1 MGQYDEFTLDLHK
14 NSSGGQNSPAS
25 LTVDAICLFTMQY
38 CTQIS
43 EATITMVTCTP
54 SCGGTCN
61 SCQNTCGTQCQETTH
76 GIWCSD
82 STVSIPTQDM

>member
-14 NSSGGQNSPAS
+14 SGSGGFENPAS
-25 LTVDAICLFTMQY
+25 VTVDAVCIFTMQY

-43 EATITMVTCTP
+43 ETLISSVTCTP

-61 SCQNTCGTQCQETTH
+61 SCANTCGTPCQETTS
-76 GIWCSD
+76 GIWCSN
-82 STVSIPTQDM
+82 STVSIPTQEM